1 MAEMFGPYEVLEL
14 VATGSTGR
22 VYRVRHHELGRIAA
36 VKELSP
42 QLRDVPGVMERLRAE
57 AEVLSGLSHPNIVHV
72 YDYVEEPHRAWL
84 AEEWVDGTSLQ
95 AILDVHDRLTP
106 EQSLGVVRGALTGL
120 AYAHERGVVHRDV
133 STGNIL
139 ADQEGTSKL
148 VDFGLAAPA
157 GAGAA
162 IGTPAFLSPESARG
176 ESVGKPGDVYSA
188 AAVLFTLLAG
198 RTPFAARDALAMA
211 RAHIE
216 EPAPRF
222 DNHGAD
228 IADLLRRS
236 LSKDPDERPADA
248 GVFLGELEEVARR
261 RFGAGWLGRASITG
275 LVGAAAAGGAV
286 AGGAGVGA
294 AAAHGVQTVVF
305 DAARAGSALPTV
317 ISAATKPV
325 RSLASK
331 LAVAG
336 GVGVA
341 TAVVAVGAYAVTN
354 GSGDNG
360 DDPSAGSSPGAAA
373 TSQTSTPTPTPKVDP
388 VVDTDPVGVWNLRS
402 SVVKSDNPA
411 FAKVGSNASNTTWRF
426 TPTCADAATCGGA
439 IKSSSGRAFQY
450 TWNGHSITIASRDPD
465 VTQGLCTDD
474 AGKKAPGTHFKEVQK
489 SSVVRLIGNG
499 TRYVGTAVVSSRV
512 TELRGNCVNAY
523 AKTGA
528 PAPHATYRWV
538 LSAK

>member
-22 VYRVRHHELGRIAA
+22 VYRVKHHELDRIAA

-42 QLRDVPGVMERLRAE
+42 QLRDAPGVMERLRAE

-84 AEEWVDGTSLQ
+84 AEEWVYGASLQ

-106 EQSLGVVRGALTGL
+106 EQSLGVIRGALTGL
-120 AYAHERGVVHRDV
+120 AHAHERGVVHRDV

-228 IADLLRRS
+228 LADLLRRS

-248 GVFLGELEEVARR
+248 GVFLEELEEAARR
-261 RFGAGWLGRASITG
+261 RFGAGWLARASITG
-275 LVGAAAAGGAV
+275 LVGGAAAAGGAV

-317 ISAATKPV
+317 VSAATKPV
-325 RSLASK
+325 RSLATK
-331 LAVAG
+331 LAIAG

-341 TAVVAVGAYAVTN
+341 TAVVAVGAFAVTN
-354 GSGDNG
+354 GGNSDNG
-360 DDPSAGSSPGAAA
+360 DNLSANPSPTS
-373 TSQTSTPTPTPKVDP
+373 TSQTSTPTPTVDP
-388 VVDTDPVGVWNLRS
+388 VIDTDPVGVWNLHS
-402 SVVKSDNPA
+402 VVVKSDNPG
-411 FAKVGSNASNTTWRF
+411 FAKVGSNATNATWRF

-450 TWNGHSITIASRDPD
+450 TWNGRSITIASRGPD
-465 VTQGLCTDD
+465 VTQGLCSDD

-489 SSVVRLIGNG
+489 SSEIRLIGNG

-538 LSAK
+538 LSQK